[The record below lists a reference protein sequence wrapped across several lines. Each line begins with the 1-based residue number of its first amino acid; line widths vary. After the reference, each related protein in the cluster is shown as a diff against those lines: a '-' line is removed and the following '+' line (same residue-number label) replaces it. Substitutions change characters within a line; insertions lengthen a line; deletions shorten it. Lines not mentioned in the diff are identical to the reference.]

1 MAIEDISI
9 YNYVREPQQLYDTT
23 MIQYFLTA
31 IASQGYRLVSDAER
45 SDYFH
50 VWWRTLYGTK
60 EGAEPLLEAALQ
72 LDPEIVFTSGV
83 SPSLQEEIRVYID
96 EQRPSLSCSAYST
109 ERAGLMRGVDFSLAF
124 EPAEGHIY
132 ISVEDRYFTVEDAQ
146 RGIARYEHWLQTLSI
161 LYAAWHPLY
170 AFNFDYSVTLPD
182 TTREEALALAIHDVY
197 YINIFGPE
205 IVDKLGRDRVLTAP
219 AWRVQLFED
228 GGVLLIPVLLYDP
241 HDTHEREDV
250 AEYLRLPG

>member
-9 YNYVREPQQLYDTT
+9 YNYVRDPQQLYDSLT
-23 MIQYFLTA
+23 IQRFLTA
-31 IASQGYRLVSDAER
+31 IASQGYRLVSKAEQR
-45 SDYFH
+45 DYFH
-50 VWWRTLYGTK
+50 VWWRTLYGTQ
-60 EGAEPLLEAALQ
+60 EGAEPLSEAASQ

-96 EQRPSLSCSAYST
+96 EQRPSLSLKAYSI
-109 ERAGLMRGVDFSLAF
+109 ERTGLMEAVDFSLAF
-124 EPAEGHIY
+124 EPAEGQIY
-132 ISVEDRYFTVEDAQ
+132 ISIEDRHFTVEDAQ
-146 RGIARYEHWLQTLSI
+146 RGIATFERWLQTISF

-170 AFNFDYSVTLPD
+170 AFNFDYSATTPD
-182 TTREEALALAIHDVY
+182 TTREEALVLDIHDVY

-219 AWRVQLFED
+219 AWRVQPFED

-241 HDTHEREDV
+241 HDTHDREEV
-250 AEYLRLPG
+250 AEYLRLST